1 MDFVDDLGLIDRDI
15 RLFRENKHK
24 FWMQKMTKDN
34 SRMFV
39 NSQLK
44 GVSSSFDTENMNPV
58 KYDPMNTT
66 EHGPQERELLLV
78 STPKSIPIIIP
89 LYINPC
95 KNKLLTKRKQN
106 S

>member
-44 GVSSSFDTENMNPV
+44 GQSSSFDAENMNPV

-66 EHGPQERELLLV
+66 SHGPEERRLLLV
-78 STPKSIPIIIP
+78 SAPKSNNIKPKLTSP
-89 LYINPC
+89 LY
-95 KNKLLTKRKQN
+95 KQRLRY
-106 S
+106 